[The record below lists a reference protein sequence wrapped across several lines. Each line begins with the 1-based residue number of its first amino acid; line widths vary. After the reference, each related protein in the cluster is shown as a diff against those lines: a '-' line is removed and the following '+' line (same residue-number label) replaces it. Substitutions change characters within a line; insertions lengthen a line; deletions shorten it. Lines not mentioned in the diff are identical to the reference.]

1 MDKYLSTPG
10 TSRRDVLRGLAYGGL
25 LLAVDLPL
33 GRLAVAGE
41 NAPAVFAP
49 DAFIRIAGDGTATL
63 IMPQVE
69 MGQGIYTAM
78 TMLIAEELDLPLAAV
93 RLEAAPA
100 SDALYGNPIFKIQAT
115 GGSTSVRAYWTPMRK
130 AGAAARAMLV
140 EAAAKRWQVAPAS
153 CETRDGTVLHAAT
166 GRSLP
171 YGDLAAA
178 AARLTPPA
186 DPPLKDPKTF
196 RLLGKTQTR
205 LDIEAK
211 GNGSAQYGIDA
222 MPPGVKFATLAS
234 CPVPGGK
241 VKSVD
246 DAQARAVPGVRQ
258 VVVLDDLVAVVGD
271 HMWAA
276 KKGLDKLVIT
286 WDEGPNATLSTDSLR
301 AAMHEAAKQPGVP
314 VKSEGAD
321 AQPGAPGVIS
331 ASYELPFLAHAPMEP
346 MNCTVHLRPG
356 ACDVWTGTQV
366 MTKAQ
371 AMAAQA
377 AGLKPEQVT
386 VHNHLLGGGFGRR
399 LEVDMIDKAVRIAAH
414 VDGPVKVVWTREE
427 DIQKAMYRSTYGSWL
442 SAKLE
447 NGKPVAWRHTVVGPS
462 VIARWLP
469 PAFTGGIDID
479 AIDGASDQ
487 PYAVG
492 GFHVDYVRHEPQGV
506 PTCFWRGVGPNNT
519 VFSVESFI
527 DRLARET
534 KSDPLEY
541 RRALLSANPRALQV
555 LNTAAERAG
564 WATPLPAEAG
574 GRVGRGICLQ
584 SVFGSY
590 LATIAE
596 VAVRDDGD
604 VRVRR
609 LVTAVDCGMVVNP
622 DGVISQIQGG
632 MVFGLS
638 AALHGQ
644 ITFEKGRV
652 QQSNFHDYRVVR
664 IDEMPAVEVHL
675 VPSTEAPGGI
685 GEPGTTTVQPAVAN
699 AIYAATGVQLTR
711 MPIDRTLL
719 AKGGR
724 T

>member
-1 MDKYLSTPG
+1 MDMHSSPSG
-10 TSRRDVLRGLAYGGL
+10 ASRRDLLRGLAYGGL

-33 GRLAVAGE
+33 GRLAVARE
-41 NAPAVFAP
+41 DAPAVFAP
-49 DAFIRIAGDGTATL
+49 DAFIRIANDGAATL

-93 RLEAAPA
+93 RLEAAPP
-100 SDALYGNPIFKIQAT
+100 SDALYGNPIFKVQAT

-140 EAAAKRWQVAPAS
+140 QAAAKRWQVEPAA
-153 CETRDGTVLHAAT
+153 CETQDGIVRHAPS

-171 YGDLAAA
+171 YGALAAA
-178 AARLTPPA
+178 ASQMTPPS

-211 GNGSAQYGIDA
+211 GNGTAKYGIDA
-222 MPPGVKFATLAS
+222 LPPGVKVATLSS

-241 VKSVD
+241 IRRVD
-246 DAQARAVPGVRQ
+246 DTQARAVAGVRQ
-258 VVVLDDLVAVVGD
+258 VVVLEDLVAVVGD

-276 KKGLDKLVIT
+276 KKGLDKLVIE
-286 WDEGPNATLSTDSLR
+286 WDEGPNATLSTESLR

-321 AQPGAPGVIS
+321 AHPGDAGVIS

-356 ACDVWTGTQV
+356 ACEIWIGTQV
-366 MTKAQ
+366 MTMAQ
-371 AMAAQA
+371 AKAAQA
-377 AGLKPEQVT
+377 AGLKPDQVT
-386 VHNHLLGGGFGRR
+386 IHNHLLGGGFGRR
-399 LEVDMIDKAVRIAAH
+399 LEVDMVDKAVRIAAH

-442 SAKLE
+442 SARLE
-447 NGKPVAWRHTVVGPS
+447 NGKPVAWRHKVVGPA

-469 PAFTGGIDID
+469 PAFSGGVDID
-479 AIDGASDQ
+479 AIDGAADQ

-506 PTCFWRGVGPNNT
+506 PTCFWRGVGPNNNI
-519 VFSVESFI
+519 FSVESFI
-527 DRLARET
+527 DRLAREA
-534 KSDPLEY
+534 KNDPLDF
-541 RRALLSANPRALQV
+541 RRALLTANPRALQV
-555 LNTAAERAG
+555 LNTAAAQAG
-564 WATPLPAEAG
+564 WGTPLAAKAG
-574 GRVGRGICLQ
+574 ERVGRGICLQ
-584 SVFGSY
+584 TVFGSF
-590 LATIAE
+590 LSTIAE
-596 VAVRDDGD
+596 VAVGDDGAI
-604 VRVRR
+604 RVRR

-632 MVFGLS
+632 LVFGLS
-638 AALHGQ
+638 AALHGR

-711 MPIDRTLL
+711 MPIDQTLL

>member
-1 MDKYLSTPG
+1 MDKHPSISG

-41 NAPAVFAP
+41 NTPAVFAP
-49 DAFIRIAGDGTATL
+49 DAFIRIAGDGTVTL

-69 MGQGIYTAM
+69 MGQGIYTAL

-153 CETRDGTVLHAAT
+153 CETRDGSVLHAAS
-166 GRSLP
+166 GRSLS

-178 AARLTPPA
+178 ASRLTPPA

-196 RLLGKTQTR
+196 RLLGKAQTR

-222 MPPGVKFATLAS
+222 MPPGVKFATLTS

-246 DAQARAVPGVRQ
+246 DTQARAVPGVRQ

-276 KKGLDKLVIT
+276 KKGLDKVAIT
-286 WDEGPNATLSTDSLR
+286 WDEGANATLSTDSLR
-301 AAMHEAAKQPGVP
+301 AALHEAAKQPGVA
-314 VKSEGAD
+314 VKNEGAD

-356 ACDVWTGTQV
+356 ACAVWTGTQV

-447 NGKPVAWRHTVVGPS
+447 NGKPVAWRHKVVGPA

-469 PAFTGGIDID
+469 PAFSDGIDID
-479 AIDGASDQ
+479 AIDGAADQ

-506 PTCFWRGVGPNNT
+506 PTCFWRGVGPNNNI
-519 VFSVESFI
+519 FSIESFI
-527 DRLARET
+527 DRLAREA
-534 KSDPLEY
+534 KSDPLDF
-541 RRALLSANPRALQV
+541 RRALLTANPRALQV

-564 WATPLPAEAG
+564 WGTPLATKAG
-574 GRVGRGICLQ
+574 ERVGRGICLQ
-584 SVFGSY
+584 TVFGSF
-590 LATIAE
+590 LSTIAE
-596 VAVRDDGD
+596 VAVGDDGA

-632 MVFGLS
+632 LVFGLS

>member
-1 MDKYLSTPG
+1 MDTHPSPSG
-10 TSRRDVLRGLAYGGL
+10 ASRRDLLRGLAYGGL

-33 GRLAVAGE
+33 GRLAVARE
-41 NAPAVFAP
+41 DAPAVFAP
-49 DAFIRIAGDGTATL
+49 DAFIRIAGDGAATL

-69 MGQGIYTAM
+69 MGQGIYTAL

-93 RLEAAPA
+93 RLEAAPP
-100 SDALYGNPIFKIQAT
+100 SDALYGNPIFKVQAT

-140 EAAAKRWQVAPAS
+140 QAAAQRWQVASTA
-153 CETRDGTVLHAAT
+153 CETQDGMVRHAAS

-171 YGDLAAA
+171 YGELAAA
-178 AARLTPPA
+178 ASRMTPPS

-211 GNGSAQYGIDA
+211 GNGTAKYGIDA
-222 MPPGVKFATLAS
+222 MPPGVKVATLSS

-241 VKSVD
+241 IRRVD
-246 DAQARAVPGVRQ
+246 DTQARAVAGVRQ
-258 VVVLDDLVAVVGD
+258 VVVLEDLVAVVGD
-271 HMWAA
+271 HTWAA
-276 KKGLDKLVIT
+276 KKGLDKLVIE
-286 WDEGPNATLSTDSLR
+286 WDEGPNATLSTESLR

-321 AQPGAPGVIS
+321 ARPGDAGVIS

-356 ACDVWTGTQV
+356 ACEIWIGTQV
-366 MTKAQ
+366 MTMAQ
-371 AMAAQA
+371 AKAAQA
-377 AGLKPEQVT
+377 SGLKPDQIII
-386 VHNHLLGGGFGRR
+386 HNHLLGGGFGRR
-399 LEVDMIDKAVRIAAH
+399 LEVDMVDKAVRIAAH

-442 SAKLE
+442 SARLE
-447 NGKPVAWRHTVVGPS
+447 NGKPVAWRHKVVGPA

-469 PAFTGGIDID
+469 PAFSGGVDID
-479 AIDGASDQ
+479 AIDGAADQ

-506 PTCFWRGVGPNNT
+506 PTCFWRGVGPNNNI
-519 VFSVESFI
+519 FSVESFI
-527 DRLARET
+527 DRLAREA
-534 KSDPLEY
+534 KSDPLDF
-541 RRALLSANPRALQV
+541 RRALLTANPRALQV
-555 LNTAAERAG
+555 LNTAATQAG
-564 WATPLPAEAG
+564 WGTPLAAKAG
-574 GRVGRGICLQ
+574 ERVGRGICLQ
-584 SVFGSY
+584 TVFGSF
-590 LATIAE
+590 LSTIAE
-596 VAVRDDGD
+596 VAVDDDGT

-632 MVFGLS
+632 LVFGLS
-638 AALHGQ
+638 AALHGR

-711 MPIDRTLL
+711 MPIDQTLL
-719 AKGGR
+719 AKVGR